1 MRTIRFA
8 AVLIPLLSLS
18 ACVPLPS
25 VNPLWNEEN
34 AAYEPALAGTW
45 ISEDND
51 EIITI
56 VETGRN
62 EYRMVYVSGNEASQ
76 YELHA
81 VRLDGRLFLDLL
93 PDRKLLEER
102 LQGEAYVP
110 LVPCHF
116 FLRAVLGPDGLEL
129 AAMDDEAIG
138 KRLDRGELEIPA
150 TNWADGLLLT
160 AQTDE
165 IQAMVVRCADDPD
178 VWSEL
183 SVYHRCS
190 EE

>member
-8 AVLIPLLSLS
+8 AVLIPLLGLS

-25 VNPLWNEEN
+25 VNPLWDEEN
-34 AAYEPALAGTW
+34 AVFEPALVGTW

-76 YELHA
+76 YEVHA
-81 VRLDGRLFLDLL
+81 VRLDGRLFLDLC
-93 PDRKLLEER
+93 PDKDLLEER
-102 LQGEAYVP
+102 LQSEAYIP
-110 LVPCHF
+110 LVTTHF
-116 FLRAVLGPDGLEL
+116 FLRAILGPDGLEL
-129 AAMDDEAIG
+129 AALDDEAIE
-138 KRLDRGELEIPA
+138 KRLDRGEIEIP
-150 TNWADGLLLT
+150 NVKSPDGLLLT
-160 AQTDE
+160 AQTEELQDLV
-165 IQAMVVRCADDPD
+165 ARCADDPD

-183 SVYHRCS
+183 SVYHRCP
-190 EE
+190 EK